1 VTADR
6 RLYLVAY
13 DIGEPRR
20 WRKVFKL
27 MHGYGEWLQLSV
39 FRCRLT
45 EARRA
50 KLERALAQ
58 RIAADEDR
66 VLIADLGN
74 LPRAA
79 DAIVALGRGLP
90 PANEGPWIA

>member
-1 VTADR
+1 MTQ

-13 DIGEPRR
+13 DVSAPKR
-20 WRKVFKL
+20 WRRIFKL

-45 EARRA
+45 EARRD
-50 KLERALAQ
+50 RLAVELARHINQ
-58 RIAADEDR
+58 DEDR
-66 VLIADLGN
+66 VLIADLGP

-79 DAIVALGRGLP
+79 AALQAFGVALP
-90 PANEGPWIA
+90 PANEGPWIG